1 MVEGGGQMVGA
12 LGSRLSG
19 LNTVQA
25 LVGVIMFVFL
35 GNTLSHSSFLCL
47 WIAFFTV
54 EAVTLQ

>member
-47 WIAFFTV
+47 
-54 EAVTLQ
+54 